1 MFVMTRE
8 PNPCHDPVAEAEALL
23 ARFMDRRMDEL
34 KRLREI
40 GVQNAEL
47 LGQRAKEDPC
57 SKDLLGRN
65 GLAAEY
71 SRVGRAVR
79 QIMVLE
85 MELAGLRKAPDRD
98 RQPAAEDA
106 AKNERPEDER
116 QDGERS
122 PRGDADALLRDD
134 INDYDRGPL
143 DQVVARIRKILRV
156 EPPLDDP
163 FVPGKPR
170 DPAASAPAKATPPKP
185 APLKPA
191 PQTPA
196 PGRAAKPVVRPAAE
210 AKAVRRPAPVAKAP
224 PAQPVKAKK
233 HRKRKES
240 RRPDARMV
248 RAWRRE
254 QQRAQAR
261 PPPPPPPEE

>member
-8 PNPCHDPVAEAEALL
+8 PAPCHDPVAEAEALL
-23 ARFMDRRMDEL
+23 ARFRDRRMEEL

-47 LGQRAKEDPC
+47 LGRRAKENPC
-57 SKDLLGRN
+57 AKELLGRN

-79 QIMVLE
+79 QIVVLE
-85 MELAGLRKAPDRD
+85 MEIAGLREAPDRD
-98 RQPAAEDA
+98 LQPAEEDA
-106 AKNERPEDER
+106 AKNERPDNEREAGER
-116 QDGERS
+116 QNGERS

-163 FVPGKPR
+163 FVPSKPR
-170 DPAASAPAKATPPKP
+170 DPVGSAPARATPQKP
-185 APLKPA
+185 APLNPA

-196 PGRAAKPVVRPAAE
+196 ARPAARPVVE
-210 AKAVRRPAPVAKAP
+210 PAAKTVRRPAPVAKAP

-233 HRKRKES
+233 HRKRKEP

-248 RAWRRE
+248 RAWLRE
-254 QQRAQAR
+254 QQLAQAR
-261 PPPPPPPEE
+261 PPPPEE